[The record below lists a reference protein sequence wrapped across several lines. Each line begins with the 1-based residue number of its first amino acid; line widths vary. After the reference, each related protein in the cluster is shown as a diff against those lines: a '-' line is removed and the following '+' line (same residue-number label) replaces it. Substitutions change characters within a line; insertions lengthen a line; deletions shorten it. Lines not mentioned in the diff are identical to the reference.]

1 MFEKFKYNWSI
12 NKDKTFKRFIKDT
25 KYTPSEYIIGC
36 INSYFYTDIIKP
48 KCNSITYDE
57 FLNSEFKLEVD
68 KKTQKI
74 FDKYF
79 FENIPKI
86 KKENN

>member
-1 MFEKFKYNWSI
+1 MVNKCLLDGKLKERENTIILNKIEDARQFVKYFV
-12 NKDKTFKRFIKDT
+12 KLM
-25 KYTPSEYIIGC
+25 E
-36 INSYFYTDIIKP
+36 DI
-48 KCNSITYDE
+48 
-57 FLNSEFKLEVD
+57 LNSEFKFDVD

-86 KKENN
+86 KKENI